1 MFQVEVLRQ
10 LLWHIDA
17 VNQKD
22 VTEGVHLIIELDSC
36 APRATVNTSERNWSA
51 TSS

>member
-17 VNQKD
+17 LNQKD
-22 VTEGVHLIIELDSC
+22 VTEGVHLIIAADTG
-36 APRATVNTSERNWSA
+36 P
-51 TSS
+51 